1 MLSPRKKIIFGAGG
15 AAAGSAAF
23 SAPMQE
29 RLTMPERRMD
39 FINGEQ
45 FGVIDRPADADRSG
59 VDVNQAIADDN
70 TKVMK

>member
-1 MLSPRKKIIFGAGG
+1 
-15 AAAGSAAF
+15 
-23 SAPMQE
+23 
-29 RLTMPERRMD
+29 MD